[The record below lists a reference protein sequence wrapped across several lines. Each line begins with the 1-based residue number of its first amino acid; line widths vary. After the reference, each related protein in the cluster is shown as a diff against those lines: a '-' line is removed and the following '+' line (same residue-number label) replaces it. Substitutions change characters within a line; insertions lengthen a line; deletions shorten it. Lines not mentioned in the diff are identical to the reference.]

1 MYKRRLVQ
9 LVEQLS
15 AQGFDILA
23 LVPGPNLFY
32 LTGLSFHV
40 SERPIVAMFPVDEDP
55 IIVLPELEAAKV
67 GQSPVRLDVFP
78 YTDENGYTM
87 AFQRA
92 CAALELAECLVGV
105 EELRMRLLEAR
116 LLERYAPGCQFRA
129 AEGVMAELRMR
140 KDEQE
145 VAQMRRAIAI
155 TEAALWTTMHQVE
168 AGMTE
173 REVATALRLE
183 FLRAGGE
190 GISFAPIVAAGPN
203 SASPHAT
210 PSDRPIQSGE
220 PIVVDCGASVGGYT
234 ADITRTFSVGELDRE
249 LAHVYGV
256 VQVANRA
263 GRMAV
268 RPGVPAE
275 AVDGAARAVIEQAG
289 YGEYFFHRTGHGL
302 GLEVHEPPYIIAG
315 NEQLLEPGMTF
326 TVEPGIYLPERG
338 GVRIED
344 DVMVTPDGGESL
356 TVFQRDLLP
365 L

>member
-1 MYKRRLVQ
+1 MYARRLHQ
-9 LVEQLS
+9 LVEQAS
-15 AQGFDILA
+15 AQGFDTLA

-40 SERPIVAMFPVDEDP
+40 SERPIVALFPVDENP

-67 GQSPVRLDVFP
+67 GQSPVELGVFP
-78 YTDENGYTM
+78 YTDENGYTE

-116 LLERYAPGCQFRA
+116 LLERYAPGCHFRA

-145 VAQMRRAIAI
+145 VAQMRRAIGV
-155 TEAALWTTMHQVE
+155 TETALWATMHQVE
-168 AGMTE
+168 AGMME
-173 REVATALRLE
+173 QEVATLLKLE
-183 FLRAGGE
+183 ILRAGGE
-190 GISFAPIVAAGPN
+190 GMSFSPIVAAGPN

-220 PIVVDCGASVGGYT
+220 PIVVDCGAIVGGYA
-234 ADITRTFSVGELDRE
+234 ADITRTFSIGELDRE

-256 VQVANRA
+256 VQAANRA

-268 RPGVPAE
+268 KPGVSAE
-275 AVDGAARAVIEQAG
+275 EVDKAARAVVEEAG

-315 NEQLLEPGMTF
+315 NERLLEPGMTF
-326 TVEPGIYLPERG
+326 TVEPGVYLPGRG

-344 DVMVTPDGGESL
+344 DVLVTSDGAESL
-356 TVFQRDLLP
+356 TTFKRDLLP